1 MEGREICFSGRDG
14 GVNAAAKRTHVRTRS
29 HGHIAHRIPSNTI
42 NEDHNKAINA
52 IAAGLSREENVNRG
66 MEQQVWEPVHSHL
79 GR

>member
-14 GVNAAAKRTHVRTRS
+14 GVNAAA
-29 HGHIAHRIPSNTI
+29 SNTI

-79 GR
+79 VEDSSQDKY